1 MYPLMEPQPFADR
14 MQQQMIR
21 EIESND
27 PEYVVTV
34 YVTGSWLPRP
44 DSDTRVLDWWSQSYM
59 TNFTPAGVVAM
70 NPSGESQYFLG
81 PNIANYQRLPESG
94 LAIFRRKHSSPLEQ
108 LPSR

>member
-1 MYPLMEPQPFADR
+1 
-14 MQQQMIR
+14 
-21 EIESND
+21 
-27 PEYVVTV
+27 
-34 YVTGSWLPRP
+34 
-44 DSDTRVLDWWSQSYM
+44 M